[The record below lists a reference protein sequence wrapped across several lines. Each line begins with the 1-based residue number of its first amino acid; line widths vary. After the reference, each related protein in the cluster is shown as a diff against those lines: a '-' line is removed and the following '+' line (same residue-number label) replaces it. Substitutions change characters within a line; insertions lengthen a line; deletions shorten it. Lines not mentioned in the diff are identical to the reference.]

1 MTSSLNGE
9 KPGKPV
15 QKAKP
20 TSAELRVKVESEA
33 SPLKVPNA
41 PEFLSKCAQQSAR
54 LPLASQTLYE
64 NQSTRLRQAATTR
77 KCGRFWAAN
86 WIHIICQRLK
96 KNMEKL

>member
-20 TSAELRVKVESEA
+20 TFAELRAKFESEA

-64 NQSTRLRQAATTR
+64 KQQSPHASDSEPTPESAGDSGQPIGCTEYAR
-77 KCGRFWAAN
+77 
-86 WIHIICQRLK
+86 
-96 KNMEKL
+96 E